1 MYLKI
6 NITNKCTLVTD
17 GVDLLRYNNWPYKEY
32 LNTIKKMDLLYFNV
46 FSNLFLLVML
56 SGCHLHIKISP
67 QEL

>member
-1 MYLKI
+1 
-6 NITNKCTLVTD
+6 
-17 GVDLLRYNNWPYKEY
+17 
-32 LNTIKKMDLLYFNV
+32 MDLLYLNV